1 MTKEI
6 IENDPYKSA
15 GVDIDAG
22 NDLVDKIKKD
32 VASSHNKNVLGNI
45 GGFAGMYELS
55 KNYNE
60 PVLVACTDGV
70 GTKVALAQEFN
81 QVDGIGQDL
90 VAMCVNDLIV
100 CGAKPLF
107 FLDYFA
113 SSKLEVNEAS
123 RIIKSI
129 ADACKNSDCALLGG
143 ETAEMPGHYVGKNFD
158 LAGFSVGSVEKAD
171 IITGDSIEEGNVLIG
186 IESSGPHSNGFS
198 LIRKI
203 IKESSMKENDR
214 NKITE
219 LALKPTHLYPNLI
232 MHLINQFKIN
242 GMAHITGGG
251 LTENIPRTLPK
262 HLAVEIYLDSWQ
274 LPEIFRWL
282 QDNGNITQDDM
293 LRIFNCGIGMVLVV
307 NEDISENVKSEIKNN
322 AFECFDIG
330 KVIKKLIINIP
341 GKTKSSVTNKKVKAG
356 IIATANA
363 EIRKTECVEF
373 LKPLFSRALSKTG
386 PERTP
391 SEPDTRVT
399 IPKR

>member
-22 NDLVDKIKKD
+22 NDLVEKIKKD

-81 QVDGIGQDL
+81 QVDFIGQDL

-129 ADACKNSDCALLGG
+129 ADACKNSNCALLGG

-158 LAGFSVGSVEKAD
+158 LAGFSVGCVEKEN
-171 IITGDSIEEGNVLIG
+171 IITGDNIEEGNVLIG

-203 IKESSMKENDR
+203 IKESSMKGNDP

-232 MHLINQFKIN
+232 VQLINQFKIN

-251 LTENIPRTLPK
+251 LTENIPRSLPK

-282 QDNGNITQDDM
+282 QDNGSITQDDM
-293 LRIFNCGIGMVLVV
+293 LRIFNCGIGMVLIV

-330 KVIKKLIINIP
+330 KVIKKD
-341 GKTKSSVTNKKVKAG
+341 SESV
-356 IIATANA
+356 IY
-363 EIRKTECVEF
+363 
-373 LKPLFSRALSKTG
+373 S
-386 PERTP
+386 
-391 SEPDTRVT
+391 
-399 IPKR
+399 